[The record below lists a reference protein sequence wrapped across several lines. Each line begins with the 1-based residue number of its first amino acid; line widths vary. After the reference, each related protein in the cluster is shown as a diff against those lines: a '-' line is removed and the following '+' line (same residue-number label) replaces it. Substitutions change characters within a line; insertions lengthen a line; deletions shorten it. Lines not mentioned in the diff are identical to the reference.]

1 MSKSSLRFFHVAPQ
15 LVWRAVANADGVLH
29 GPIDTLNTRNTNGVS
44 EINGALLLLS
54 IGVAII
60 TATGIGAIATCIA
73 IVRSGTA
80 RNG

>member
-1 MSKSSLRFFHVAPQ
+1 MLRGGP
-15 LVWRAVANADGVLH
+15 ADLALAS
-29 GPIDTLNTRNTNGVS
+29 DLKVS

-73 IVRSGTA
+73 VVRSGTA